1 MYPVPAY
8 GYPQPQMRS
17 PDSVPYDGGPVP
29 AGYHV
34 EERPRRGLVIAGT
47 IVLAVPY
54 GLGLAVAGGQNFPNS
69 TGWLIVPGI
78 GPWLTLASRHK
89 SVGCSSSSSSSFND
103 CVDSSL
109 DDTTRTFLIIDG
121 LMQTGGAV
129 MLIAGIAAPKKV
141 IARDFMGSL
150 HFTPSTIGRTGYGGF
165 LTGVF

>member
-1 MYPVPAY
+1 
-8 GYPQPQMRS
+8 MRS
-17 PDSVPYDGGPVP
+17 PESVPYDGGPVP

-34 EERPRRGLVIAGT
+34 EERPRKGLVITGT
-47 IVLAVPY
+47 ILLAVPY

-69 TGWLIVPGI
+69 SGWLIVPGI

-89 SVGCSSSSSSSFND
+89 SGECTNSSDFND
-103 CVDSSL
+103 CADTSL

-141 IARDFMGSL
+141 IARDFVGSL
-150 HFTPSTIGRTGYGGF
+150 HFVPSTIGRTGYGGF

>member
-1 MYPVPAY
+1 M
-8 GYPQPQMRS
+8 
-17 PDSVPYDGGPVP
+17 P

-69 TGWLIVPGI
+69 SGWLIVPGI
-78 GPWLTLASRHK
+78 GPWLTLLTRHK
-89 SVGCSSSSSSSFND
+89 SGNCSDNSTFND
-103 CVDSSL
+103 CVDTSV

-141 IARDFMGSL
+141 IARDFVGNL
-150 HFTPSTIGRTGYGGF
+150 HLTPSTIGRSGYGAF
-165 LTGVF
+165 LTGTF

>member
-1 MYPVPAY
+1 
-8 GYPQPQMRS
+8 MRM
-17 PDSVPYDGGPVP
+17 PDSAPYTGGPVP

-69 TGWLIVPGI
+69 SGWLIVPGV
-78 GPWLTLASRHK
+78 GPWLTLLTRHK
-89 SVGCSSSSSSSFND
+89 SSSCSTSTDSGFND
-103 CVDSSL
+103 CVDASL

-129 MLIAGIAAPKKV
+129 MLIAGIASPKKV
-141 IARDFMGSL
+141 IARDFVGSL
-150 HFTPSTIGRTGYGGF
+150 HFTPSPIGRTGYGGF
-165 LTGVF
+165 VTGSF

>member
-1 MYPVPAY
+1 
-8 GYPQPQMRS
+8 MRA

-34 EERPRRGLVIAGT
+34 EERPRRGLVITGT
-47 IVLAVPY
+47 VLLAVPY

-69 TGWLIVPGI
+69 TGWLLLPGI
-78 GPWLTLASRHK
+78 GPWLTLLTRHK
-89 SVGCSSSSSSSFND
+89 STSCSDSDVNGCLD
-103 CVDSSL
+103 ESL

-129 MLIAGIAAPKKV
+129 MLIAGMASPKKV
-141 IARDFMGSL
+141 IARDFVGSL
-150 HFTPSTIGRTGYGGF
+150 HFAPSPIGRTGYGGF

>member
-1 MYPVPAY
+1 
-8 GYPQPQMRS
+8 MRM
-17 PDSVPYDGGPVP
+17 PDSVPYAGGPVP

-47 IVLAVPY
+47 VVLAVPY

-69 TGWLIVPGI
+69 SGWLIVPGV
-78 GPWLTLASRHK
+78 GPWLTLLTRHK
-89 SVGCSSSSSSSFND
+89 STDCSDSDVNGCLD
-103 CVDSSL
+103 ESL

-129 MLIAGIAAPKKV
+129 MLIAGIASPKKV

-150 HFTPSTIGRTGYGGF
+150 HFVPSTIGRTGYGGF